1 MKLVFLGNKRRHPG
15 PINMIKQANWYYLSG
30 IVKVVEQLRIDVF
43 FDND

>member
-1 MKLVFLGNKRRHPG
+1 MFLGNKRRRPWS
-15 PINMIKQANWYYLSG
+15 ISMIKQANWYYLSG